1 MHNKADFAGGA
12 AGGDEDEAG
21 WESGGGRSGGGRRV
35 GVGGVGCGIGGGAPD
50 DVGLDLV
57 KDLLPFGF
65 DPIGVA
71 EEEVAVDRGGGEEV
85 GQEMNWVTLDEQ
97 NF

>member
-1 MHNKADFAGGA
+1 
-12 AGGDEDEAG
+12 
-21 WESGGGRSGGGRRV
+21 
-35 GVGGVGCGIGGGAPD
+35 
-50 DVGLDLV
+50 LDLV